1 MYKPPTNLSVP
12 SVLISKSVA
21 AVSITNKKEA
31 PKLLAWLGSVG
42 SEGLVVTILV
52 VNLPST
58 SLQVKILPARAST
71 VNDVS
76 AVKLTTD
83 VLPAV
88 TKPEI

>member
-42 SEGLVVTILV
+42 SEGLVVTILGK
-52 VNLPST
+52 VNLPSA
-58 SLQVKILPARAST
+58 SLQVKILPA
-71 VNDVS
+71 
-76 AVKLTTD
+76 
-83 VLPAV
+83 
-88 TKPEI
+88 